1 MVFAS
6 ILIWN
11 HTLRKI
17 QTEFTKTNR
26 LTNTYKYILAPPV
39 ICTQQLPLHCIQI
52 TDLKTSLTEVHNV
65 FAFKK
70 LITLEAYLLIKFH
83 KTKSLLW
90 NTKNTERNG
99 VNEQNTYTKHI
110 EKDTFRSPPLPSPS
124 PPPPPPPIIL
134 YKLGFQLWGDCF
146 FCNED

>member
-99 VNEQNTYTKHI
+99 VNEQNTYTTHR
-110 EKDTFRSPPLPSPS
+110 EKDTFRPPAPLPPV
-124 PPPPPPPIIL
+124 L
-134 YKLGFQLWGDCF
+134 YKLGAPTLGWLLLL
-146 FCNED
+146 